1 MTLGNIISRINKKLV
16 ESYTQDSIKKEMKT
30 FSKLVLENKSF
41 SKIYSI
47 YSDLSQNLGL
57 SKEDSIEYVN
67 EGVRIINSH
76 KNNNF
81 TEIDKWIKNVVCEND
96 YSDIDNLVY
105 SADLKK
111 VVDSKKK
118 LSESLQKQK
127 TIFEGVRLPLSTM
140 VQVANKQIESF
151 VETLSE
157 SERKEFVELLSK
169 DETSLNEEFNGL
181 KEKTIEK
188 LQEMKNTVEDSEV
201 KNKIQETINKVEKEV
216 SGRIEFV
223 KMKQLLESL

>member
-169 DETSLNEEFNGL
+169 DETSLNEDFNGL

>member
-16 ESYTQDSIKKEMKT
+16 ESYTQDSIKKEIKT

-169 DETSLNEEFNGL
+169 DETSLNEDFNGL

>member
-157 SERKEFVELLSK
+157 NERKEFVELLSK